1 MANADSATN
10 MLWLINQATAGELSS
25 ARCRCSRRTRRT
37 RRRTVRF
44 PLPERTPTSAIS
56 RLTPALELCPGADR
70 PALGYARRRGLQG
83 LIAERLS
90 AAGFRCEP
98 MRFGEVSNLWARRG
112 NAAPALLC
120 RAHRRGPHGASVG
133 MAFGPFRADAARR
146 QALRPRCGGH
156 EVVDRRFR
164 RRHRGLREGAPEAR
178 RLDRL
183 PAYIRREGPAG
194 RHGESR
200 RTLKKRGET
209 MDYCI
214 VGEPTSVDALG
225 DMLKNG
231 RRGSLSG
238 RLTVRGVQGRSR
250 LPAPG
255 PQSRAP
261 ARAGAGRTCQDAVGQ
276 GQ

>member
-1 MANADSATN
+1 
-10 MLWLINQATAGELSS
+10 
-25 ARCRCSRRTRRT
+25 
-37 RRRTVRF
+37 
-44 PLPERTPTSAIS
+44 
-56 RLTPALELCPGADR
+56 
-70 PALGYARRRGLQG
+70 
-83 LIAERLS
+83 
-90 AAGFRCEP
+90 
-98 MRFGEVSNLWARRG
+98 
-112 NAAPALLC
+112 
-120 RAHRRGPHGASVG
+120 
-133 MAFGPFRADAARR
+133 
-146 QALRPRCGGH
+146 
-156 EVVDRRFR
+156 
-164 RRHRGLREGAPEAR
+164 
-178 RLDRL
+178 
-183 PAYIRREGPAG
+183 
-194 RHGESR
+194 
-200 RTLKKRGET
+200 